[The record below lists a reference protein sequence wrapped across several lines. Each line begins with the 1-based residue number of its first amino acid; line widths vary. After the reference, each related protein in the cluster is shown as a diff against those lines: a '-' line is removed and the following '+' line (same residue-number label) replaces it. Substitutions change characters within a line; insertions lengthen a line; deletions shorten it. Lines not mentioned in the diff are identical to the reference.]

1 MKLDTILFKL
11 GLLADRITS
20 ARLSDF
26 ALWRAFI
33 GGHWECSRTLGWY
46 RHDRSGAVPPGIVA
60 TEDNTDICIPV
71 RGIVFL
77 TVVIVG
83 AFCV

>member
-33 GGHWECSRTLGWY
+33 GGHWEYQRRLGWY
-46 RHDRSGAVPPGIVA
+46 RHEPRVPPFAVERQ
-60 TEDNTDICIPV
+60 EDNTEICIPV